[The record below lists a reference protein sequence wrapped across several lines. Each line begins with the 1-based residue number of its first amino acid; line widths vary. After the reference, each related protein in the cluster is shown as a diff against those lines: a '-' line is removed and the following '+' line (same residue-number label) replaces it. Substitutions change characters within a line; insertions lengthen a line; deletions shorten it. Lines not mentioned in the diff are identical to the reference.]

1 MWCLRLL
8 DRFCT
13 IHLSSL
19 PQPLP
24 SCIFLQVKRILKPGG
39 VLLVLSYGK
48 PPNREVHL
56 KRQSL
61 GFSVSN
67 AMIDKPT
74 AAGVTPS
81 AGMDKMHYLYTC
93 RA

>member
-1 MWCLRLL
+1 M
-8 DRFCT
+8 
-13 IHLSSL
+13 
-19 PQPLP
+19 
-24 SCIFLQVKRILKPGG
+24 KRILKPGG
-39 VLLVLSYGK
+39 VCLILSYGK

-61 GFSVSN
+61 GFTVTN

-74 AAGVTPS
+74 AAGVTPG

-93 RA
+93 QA

>member
-1 MWCLRLL
+1 
-8 DRFCT
+8 
-13 IHLSSL
+13 
-19 PQPLP
+19 
-24 SCIFLQVKRILKPGG
+24 VKRILKPGG

-61 GFSVSN
+61 GFTVTN

-93 RA
+93 KA